1 MARFEIVS
9 KYVNDRELLTPKRA
23 TAGSVGYDLVCAV
36 DTIVPSSLIF
46 FQKITRLTG
55 MSPSEIVTLDD
66 VKKYIVQMEKAFGQR
81 LRPTL
86 VPTGIKIYCNPNEYF
101 AVCSRSGMPLKHLL
115 LVANSIGIVDS
126 DYADNPGNEGEIFV
140 QFLNLSP
147 YDIEIKKGERIAQGM
162 FIPTIVAENDNYNDN
177 ERLGGHGSTGVQ

>member
-9 KYVNDRELLTPKRA
+9 KYVDDRELLTPKRA
-23 TAGSVGYDLVCAV
+23 TPGSVGYDLVCAK
-36 DTIVPSSLIF
+36 DTVVPSSLIF
-46 FQKITRLTG
+46 FQKVTRLTG
-55 MSPSEIVTLDD
+55 MSPIETATLDE
-66 VKKYIVQMEKAFGQR
+66 VKKYIVNMENAFGQR

-86 VPTGIKIYCNPNEYF
+86 VSTGIKTYCKPNEYF

-115 LVANSIGIVDS
+115 LVANSVGIVDS

-147 YDIEIKKGERIAQGM
+147 YDIVIKKGERIAQGM
-162 FIPTIVAENDNYNDN
+162 FIPTIVAENDNYDDV
-177 ERLGGHGSTGVQ
+177 ERAGGHGSTGV

>member
-9 KYVNDRELLTPKRA
+9 KYVDDRELLTPKRA
-23 TAGSVGYDLVCAV
+23 TPGSVGYDLVCAK
-36 DTIVPSSLIF
+36 DTVVPSSLIF
-46 FQKITRLTG
+46 FQKVTRLTG
-55 MSPSEIVTLDD
+55 MSPIETATLDE
-66 VKKYIVQMEKAFGQR
+66 VKKYIVNMENAFGQR

-86 VPTGIKIYCNPNEYF
+86 VSTGIKTYCKPNEYF

-115 LVANSIGIVDS
+115 LVANSVGIVDS

-147 YDIEIKKGERIAQGM
+147 YDIVIKKGERIAQGM
-162 FIPTIVAENDNYNDN
+162 FIPTIVAENDNHDDV
-177 ERLGGHGSTGVQ
+177 ERAGGHGSTGV